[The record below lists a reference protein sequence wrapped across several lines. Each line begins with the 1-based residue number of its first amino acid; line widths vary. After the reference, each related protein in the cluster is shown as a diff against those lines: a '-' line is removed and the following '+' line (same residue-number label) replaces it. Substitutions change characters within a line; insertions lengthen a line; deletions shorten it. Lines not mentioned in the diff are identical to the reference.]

1 MTVKVNG
8 VQVETIAVTPRRELL
23 HKTRL
28 AAAQLGTADM
38 VDVTLEV
45 DKTWVPALVPAANS
59 RDPRELGLRV
69 FHAFVEPVS

>member
-1 MTVKVNG
+1 MPVD
-8 VQVETIAVTPRRELL
+8 TIAVTPRKELL

-28 AAAQLGTADM
+28 TAAQLGTGDM
-38 VDVTLEV
+38 VELTLEV

-69 FHAFVEPVS
+69 FHAFIEPRS